1 MHVIYEL
8 VYYIRTH
15 KRARSCLWIWHYV
28 TYVCTHTISLKAP
41 STFTS
46 ANFCSS
52 YQRPTY
58 WKEGAE
64 SARTAWRIFHKAF
77 WFRELFVDGNPQ
89 SFEKPKILFQRE
101 KFIHQIM
108 AVSAALSGRLSP
120 IDLEVSKI
128 TNISNL
134 SSRDPTPK
142 GNSSKDDAILQ
153 TGPENSDGKISS
165 SRAEKKQ
172 EKEKGGG
179 KIVGALSLYTLCS
192 VSMVLVNKSLASRWA
207 TSSYTAIKFAT
218 YWGFFAFLT
227 MLWAILPN

>member
-1 MHVIYEL
+1 MAI
-8 VYYIRTH
+8 H
-15 KRARSCLWIWHYV
+15 KV
-28 TYVCTHTISLKAP
+28 LK
-41 STFTS
+41 S
-46 ANFCSS
+46 
-52 YQRPTY
+52 
-58 WKEGAE
+58 
-64 SARTAWRIFHKAF
+64 
-77 WFRELFVDGNPQ
+77 
-89 SFEKPKILFQRE
+89 PKYFFQRE

-179 KIVGALSLYTLCS
+179 KIIGALSLYTLCS
-192 VSMVLVNKSLASRWA
+192 VSMVLVNKSLASR
-207 TSSYTAIKFAT
+207 
-218 YWGFFAFLT
+218 
-227 MLWAILPN
+227 

>member
-15 KRARSCLWIWHYV
+15 KRTRSCLWIWHYV
-28 TYVCTHTISLKAP
+28 TYVCMHTISLKAP

-64 SARTAWRIFHKAF
+64 RSPPERLGEYFIKHFDLENCSLMAIHKV
-77 WFRELFVDGNPQ
+77 LK
-89 SFEKPKILFQRE
+89 SPKYFFQRE

-128 TNISNL
+128 THISNL

-179 KIVGALSLYTLCS
+179 KIIGALSLYTLCS
-192 VSMVLVNKSLASRWA
+192 VSMVLVNKSLASR
-207 TSSYTAIKFAT
+207 
-218 YWGFFAFLT
+218 
-227 MLWAILPN
+227 